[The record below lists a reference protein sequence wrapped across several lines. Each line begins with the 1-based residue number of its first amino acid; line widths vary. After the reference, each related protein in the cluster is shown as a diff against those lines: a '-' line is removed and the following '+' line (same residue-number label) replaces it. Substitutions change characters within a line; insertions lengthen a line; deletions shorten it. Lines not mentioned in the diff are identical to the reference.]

1 MVINA
6 SCIGYAMARRKNSRK
21 RTTRRKKPVFNLTNA
36 AQTLII
42 ANGVSMGVFRVDLP
56 TFFGFAQNFQGGYN
70 AGNNSNELTLKEIWA
85 RMRGGDGGMSKTW
98 RDAGGIPAVLQ
109 SNIKNQLPMIL
120 GVTIGVPIAFKFGK
134 QLLSKPIIN
143 PINRTLK
150 LAGIKGVKV

>member
-1 MVINA
+1 
-6 SCIGYAMARRKNSRK
+6 
-21 RTTRRKKPVFNLTNA
+21 L
-36 AQTLII
+36 
-42 ANGVSMGVFRVDLP
+42 
-56 TFFGFAQNFQGGYN
+56 AQNFQGGYN
-70 AGNNSNELTLKEIWA
+70 AGDNSNELTLKEIWS
-85 RMRGGDGGMSKTW
+85 RMRGGTGGMSQTW

-109 SNIKNQLPMIL
+109 YNIKTQLPMIL